1 MGLKTSPV
9 QERLDSQEID
19 FPLVTLVKLCLWAI
33 KYIFRKEIIYYGS
46 KNAI

>member
-19 FPLVTLVKLCLWAI
+19 LPLVKPCLWAI